1 MKNLVKMT
9 RSAYSTARSNR
20 TLVCPNVALITDENN
35 KVEYLK
41 MNPTTDIGIASWEGG
56 VRKFYSL
63 HEWNALATKPT
74 ALGVYVFTEDAQF
87 IIHGTAN
94 VEQAAMKPDG
104 YLTISGLDA
113 KPNLSDALLDFN
125 GQTNSQLIL
134 TALANGAMTSAPAF
148 TWADELATADGSR
161 PYIPSL
167 GELSLIYQNRDEINT
182 LRGFLNQ
189 AAICDESKQWKS
201 RYWSSTLTDNQNSA
215 LWSNQDNVDS
225 PYSLTNHGVDGG
237 NGGIRSIAV
246 MKI

>member
-9 RSAYSTARSNR
+9 RSAYNTARSNR

-35 KVEYLK
+35 RVEYLK

-63 HEWNALATKPT
+63 DEWNALATKPT

-94 VEQAAMKPDG
+94 VEQAAMKPDTSF
-104 YLTISGLDA
+104 TISGLDA

-134 TALANGAMTSAPAF
+134 VALANGAMTSAPAF
-148 TWADELATADGSR
+148 TWADELATADSSR

-167 GELSLIYQNRDEINT
+167 GELSLIYQNRDEINM
-182 LRGFLNQ
+182 LRGLLNQ
-189 AAICDESKQWKS
+189 DPICDEPKLWKS
-201 RYWSSTLTDNQNSA
+201 RYWSSTLRDNPNFGLWCNRDEVNSTYYV
-215 LWSNQDNVDS
+215 SE
-225 PYSLTNHGVDGG
+225 HGVDGG
-237 NGGIRSIAV
+237 NGGVRSIAV